1 MRHGKHAFIIGGTGQ
16 IGRAAAATLLSR
28 GWRVTLTSRGVRP
41 LPDSNAPALRGAT
54 HITLDR
60 DEPGALSGALTRT
73 GGAGAII
80 DTIAYTE
87 THAQQLLGIEHDAS
101 TLIVISTAAVYRDA
115 AGRSLDDA
123 QQKGFPVFPGP
134 IRESQPTVAPGAK
147 SYAAKKVAI
156 ERRLLDHAKRPV
168 VILRPGAIHGLF
180 SQHPR
185 EWWFVKRMLDGRR
198 VIPLA
203 DRGRSRFHTT
213 AAANI
218 GALIETILSAP
229 AKPVTQILNIAD
241 PSAPAVAEIGAC
253 ITKHL
258 RYRGTLLPVET
269 TAGSNIGQTP
279 WTTPHPFVLDT
290 RAAEAL
296 GYRPATTCENALPA
310 TCDWLASQNVPGS
323 DWKTRFPVLASYPA
337 ELFDYA
343 AEDRFLGQMQ
353 T

>member
-16 IGRAAAATLLSR
+16 IGRAAAATLLSH

-41 LPDSNAPALRGAT
+41 LPASNAPALRGAA

-60 DEPGALSGALTRT
+60 DEPGALPGALART
-73 GGAGAII
+73 GGADAII

-87 THAQQLLGIEHDAS
+87 THAQQLLGIEHDTGA
-101 TLIVISTAAVYRDA
+101 LIVISTASVYRDD
-115 AGRSLDDA
+115 AGRSLDEA
-123 QQKGFPVFPGP
+123 QQKGFPIFPEP
-134 IRESQPTVAPGAK
+134 IRESQPTVGPGAK
-147 SYAAKKVAI
+147 SYPARKVAI
-156 ERRLLDHAKRPV
+156 ERRLLDHARRPV
-168 VILRPGAIHGLF
+168 IILRPGAIHGPF

-185 EWWFVKRMLDGRR
+185 EWWFVKRVLDGRR

-203 DRGRSRFHTT
+203 DCGRNRFHTT

-218 GALIETILSAP
+218 GTLIETLLSTP

-241 PSAPAVAEIGAC
+241 PSAPTVAEIGAC

-258 RYRGTLLPVET
+258 RYRGTLLPIET
-269 TAGSNIGQTP
+269 TAGCDIGQTP
-279 WTTPHPFVLDT
+279 WTTPHPLVLDT

-296 GYRPATTCENALPA
+296 GYRPATTCENAIPA
-310 TCDWLASQNVPGS
+310 TCDWLITQNAPGS
-323 DWKTRFPVLASYPA
+323 DWKTKFPVLASYPA
-337 ELFDYA
+337 DLFDYA
-343 AEDRFLGQMQ
+343 AEDRFLSQLQ